1 MRPLPAALA
10 LLLILVASPGCHLLR
25 RIPFLS
31 GEPLPP
37 PVAFKDATL
46 DHGLVQRVL
55 ALPLSDESGFG
66 TQSFVVSDSMRDE
79 LGRLGQFSVVRPSAS
94 DAMLKPS
101 DGPHN
106 TGRIPVATIIEL
118 GRRYGVD
125 AVLFGTIFHYRPY
138 SPPAL
143 GIEVSMVDVQTGR
156 VLWKVRDSVDGSD
169 KRCAV
174 SMEWFFEDEI
184 ETDETVFG
192 SDLMHVSP
200 RWFSRF
206 ASYRI
211 AQTLVPPKPE
221 K

>member
-1 MRPLPAALA
+1 MRSVPVAVV
-10 LLLILVASPGCHLLR
+10 LLLILAASPGCQLLR
-25 RIPFLS
+25 HIPFLS

-37 PVAFKDATL
+37 PRAFKDVTL
-46 DHGLVQRVL
+46 DHGLVHRVL
-55 ALPLSDESGFG
+55 ALPLADESGFG
-66 TQSFVVSDSMRDE
+66 TQSDVVSESLRDE
-79 LGRLGQFSVVRPSAS
+79 IGRLGQFSVVRPSAS
-94 DAMLKPS
+94 DAMLKPG

-125 AVLFGTIFHYRPY
+125 AVLFGAIFHYRPY

-143 GIEVSMVDVQTGR
+143 GMEVSLVDVQTGR
-156 VLWKVRDSVDGSD
+156 VLWTVRDSVDGSD

-200 RWFSRF
+200 HWFARF
-206 ASYRI
+206 AAHRI
-211 AQTLVPPKPE
+211 AQTLLPPQVK
-221 K
+221 